1 MGQLAAISTVGTK
14 YDGPFVI
21 ESEHAT
27 QIVSNLSNERT
38 YESDG
43 KLIMA
48 LWIIQMFFC
57 CCQCCFGSYAAKS
70 PGQALQGGGTQGYS
84 ELDQK

>member
-1 MGQLAAISTVGTK
+1 MLGGCCGCLLGCTNIAAIVVTGVFRFNTMGQLAAISTVGTK

-48 LWIIQMFFC
+48 LWII
-57 CCQCCFGSYAAKS
+57 
-70 PGQALQGGGTQGYS
+70 
-84 ELDQK
+84 